1 MKGIVEAARQ
11 ADANLQPARIGF
23 GTGRAYVNA
32 NRDIVV
38 DGVPRMTYNPE
49 RVSDKT
55 VWVIKFETMTGE
67 PIAFFINYA
76 VHGTVLG

>member
-1 MKGIVEAARQ
+1 MFDLAMKGIVEAARQ
-11 ADANLQPARIGF
+11 ANASLQPARIGF
-23 GTGRAYVNA
+23 SPGKAYVNT

-55 VWVIKFETMTGE
+55 
-67 PIAFFINYA
+67 IAVMLLTKPRFRS
-76 VHGTVLG
+76 